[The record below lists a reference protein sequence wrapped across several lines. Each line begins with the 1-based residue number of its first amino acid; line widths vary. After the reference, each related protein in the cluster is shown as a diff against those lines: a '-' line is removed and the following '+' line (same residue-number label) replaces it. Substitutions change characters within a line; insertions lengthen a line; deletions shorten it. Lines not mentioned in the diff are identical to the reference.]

1 MVGIVV
7 LSLLGVLSHWGL
19 NRLER
24 LTIPWQ
30 G

>member
-19 NRLER
+19 SRLER
-24 LTIPWQ
+24 AAIPWRA
-30 G
+30 